1 MKLRLRYFLKFT
13 SLLLYLFVLSC
24 EDVELALPGNTQ
36 GLDPVAPSGAIVW
49 AIDADE
55 NGEKG
60 YLEENSA
67 SGKTIGTLNATD
79 GNPDDVFTY
88 SIKSQKIDNSGVNYF
103 ILTADSGNVNLVLN
117 NGNLNYE
124 ALTGSREIIVSIT
137 VTDDSPDNMT
147 EDFSIKV
154 EVINVNET
162 PIFNNFN
169 SLTRY
174 ADEYILY
181 EFNKI

>member
-1 MKLRLRYFLKFT
+1 MKLRLRHFLKFT

-24 EDVELALPGNTQ
+24 EDVELAYPGNDQ
-36 GLDPVAPSGAIVW
+36 DLDAVPPSGDIVW
-49 AIDADE
+49 AIDTDE

-117 NGNLNYE
+117 NGNLNYCLLYTSD
-124 ALTGSREIIVSIT
+124 A
-137 VTDDSPDNMT
+137 
-147 EDFSIKV
+147 
-154 EVINVNET
+154 
-162 PIFNNFN
+162 
-169 SLTRY
+169 
-174 ADEYILY
+174 ADE
-181 EFNKI
+181 